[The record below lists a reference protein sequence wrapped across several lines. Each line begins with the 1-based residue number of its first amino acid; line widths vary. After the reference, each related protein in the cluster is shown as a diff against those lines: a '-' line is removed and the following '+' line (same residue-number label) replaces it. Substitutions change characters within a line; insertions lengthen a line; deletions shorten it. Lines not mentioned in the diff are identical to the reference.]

1 MSKNP
6 FEMKSKN
13 MWNNLGEDSIQRI
26 QADRDWIVG
35 DMVRRQLSLNKVLEV
50 FSNDLKPE
58 IVKLYK
64 KHSNNMR

>member
-1 MSKNP
+1 
-6 FEMKSKN
+6 

-64 KHSNNMR
+64 KHSNNLR

>member
-1 MSKNP
+1 
-6 FEMKSKN
+6 

-58 IVKLYK
+58 MVKLYK

>member
-1 MSKNP
+1 
-6 FEMKSKN
+6 MKSKN

-26 QADRDWIVG
+26 KADRDWIVG

-64 KHSNNMR
+64 KHSNNLR

>member
-1 MSKNP
+1 
-6 FEMKSKN
+6 

-26 QADRDWIVG
+26 KADRDWIVG

-64 KHSNNMR
+64 KHSNNLRLSINDQ

>member
-1 MSKNP
+1 
-6 FEMKSKN
+6 

-64 KHSNNMR
+64 KHLNNMR

>member
-1 MSKNP
+1 
-6 FEMKSKN
+6 MKSKN

-26 QADRDWIVG
+26 KSDRDWIVG

-64 KHSNNMR
+64 KHSNNLR

>member
-1 MSKNP
+1 
-6 FEMKSKN
+6 

-26 QADRDWIVG
+26 KSDRDWIVG

-64 KHSNNMR
+64 KHSNNLR

>member
-1 MSKNP
+1 
-6 FEMKSKN
+6 MKSKN

-64 KHSNNMR
+64 KHSNNLR

>member
-1 MSKNP
+1 
-6 FEMKSKN
+6 
-13 MWNNLGEDSIQRI
+13 MWKNLGEDSIQRI

>member
-1 MSKNP
+1 
-6 FEMKSKN
+6 MKSKN

>member
-1 MSKNP
+1 
-6 FEMKSKN
+6 

>member
-1 MSKNP
+1 
-6 FEMKSKN
+6 

-26 QADRDWIVG
+26 KADRDWIVG

-58 IVKLYK
+58 IVKL
-64 KHSNNMR
+64 

>member
-1 MSKNP
+1 
-6 FEMKSKN
+6 

-64 KHSNNMR
+64 KHSNNMRY

>member
-1 MSKNP
+1 
-6 FEMKSKN
+6 MKSKN

-26 QADRDWIVG
+26 KSDRDWIVG
-35 DMVRRQLSLNKVLEV
+35 DMVRRQLSLNKILEV

-64 KHSNNMR
+64 KHSNNLR

>member
-1 MSKNP
+1 
-6 FEMKSKN
+6 

-26 QADRDWIVG
+26 KADRDWIVG

-64 KHSNNMR
+64 KHSNNFR

>member
-1 MSKNP
+1 
-6 FEMKSKN
+6 MKSKN

-26 QADRDWIVG
+26 KADRDWIVG
-35 DMVRRQLSLNKVLEV
+35 DMVGRQLSLNKVLEV

-64 KHSNNMR
+64 KHSNNLR